1 LTSGRGSRFI
11 LANTEQLHDKI
22 LQLSDRVRQLEDG
35 LHDLQNTVSSETHP
49 LLTPELLQIRKI
61 SQEFYAMPPPAQTPI
76 ALTQPYRY
84 PPPEK
89 EDALSGSQAESPPP
103 EVPQDLIQLSTNFPY
118 PWTIDANIRKRIR
131 DALPSREETISICN
145 AARINALWQ

>member
-35 LHDLQNTVSSETHP
+35 LRDLQNTVSSEIHP

-61 SQEFYAMPPPAQTPI
+61 SQEFYAVPAQTPI

-84 PPPEK
+84 PPLEK
-89 EDALSGSQAESPPP
+89 EDALSGCQAESPPP
-103 EVPQDLIQLSTNFPY
+103 EVPQDLMQLSTTFPY
-118 PWTIDANIRKRIR
+118 PWNIDANIRKRIR
-131 DALPSREETISICN
+131 NALPSREETISICN